1 MLLWFSE
8 ARCIFQTTVANS
20 KRRFGLSSSVDLP
33 WVQSKKKPTH
43 ACSPAV
49 DRSAS
54 PSSPFMELN
63 EPNFARRG
71 KFFCRSSGYPAMNI
85 KPANKSRLSP
95 PSFNAIQLLSSY
107 LISHFTFFDH
117 HSFSNLRAGRGR
129 EESRTSSVWDVVIS
143 GRGTNPLLAR
153 LPSLQCQYPFQ
164 TILVSY

>member
-1 MLLWFSE
+1 MCSAVQCTGGPIQCRVSVLFQMLLWFSE

-33 WVQSKKKPTH
+33 WAQSKKPTH
-43 ACSPAV
+43 ACSPPV

-63 EPNFARRG
+63 RTNFARRG
-71 KFFCRSSGYPAMNI
+71 IFFCRSSGYPAMNI

-107 LISHFTFFDH
+107 LISDFTSFDH
-117 HSFSNLRAGRGR
+117 HSFSNLRAGRGC
-129 EESRTSSVWDVVIS
+129 EESRTSSV
-143 GRGTNPLLAR
+143 
-153 LPSLQCQYPFQ
+153 
-164 TILVSY
+164 

>member
-1 MLLWFSE
+1 MYFSN
-8 ARCIFQTTVANS
+8 VAS
-20 KRRFGLSSSVDLP
+20 VPLSPIPKGALDFLRQLTSLGRSQRNQL
-33 WVQSKKKPTH
+33 TH
-43 ACSPAV
+43 APPV

-117 HSFSNLRAGRGR
+117 HSFSNLRAGRGC
-129 EESRTSSVWDVVIS
+129 EESRTSSVWVVVIS